1 MRLTPVSRD
10 ELIRRLRKLGWTGPF
25 PGKKH
30 LFMLKGSNVLTIP
43 NPHGSKDI
51 GVNLLK
57 EIRTSRHN
65 PRRVAQG
72 SMSEWNSSAESLGSD
87 NRLESLIEIQSSK
100 ALSKAKSASRL
111 LPPTAKSPLKPG
123 IFATNP
129 SCALSRTTFACFS
142 ASLW

>member
-57 EIRTSRHN
+57 EILEQADITRE
-65 PRRVAQG
+65 
-72 SMSEWNSSAESLGSD
+72 EW
-87 NRLESLIEIQSSK
+87 
-100 ALSKAKSASRL
+100 
-111 LPPTAKSPLKPG
+111 LKG
-123 IFATNP
+123 
-129 SCALSRTTFACFS
+129 R
-142 ASLW
+142 